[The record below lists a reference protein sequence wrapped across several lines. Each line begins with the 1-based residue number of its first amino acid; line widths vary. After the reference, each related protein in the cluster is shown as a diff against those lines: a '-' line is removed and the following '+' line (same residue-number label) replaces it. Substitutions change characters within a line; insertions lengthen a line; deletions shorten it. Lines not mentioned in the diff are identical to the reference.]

1 MTRREIRDSAF
12 KLIFETL
19 FRDDQIE
26 ELYAIC
32 EEIDEITVSDEVKE
46 IVEGVLAH
54 ADELD
59 AIIAKYSAKR
69 ALSRIAKVNLA
80 VLRIAFYE
88 IIYDEGTPINAAIN
102 EAVLLSVN
110 YSQESDTAFV
120 NGVLGSYARDHAEKT
135 ADV

>member
-19 FRDDQIE
+19 FRDDDIE

-32 EEIDEITVSDEVKE
+32 DEIDEITVTDKVREM
-46 IVEGVLAH
+46 VEGVLNH
-54 ADELD
+54 SDELD

-69 ALSRIAKVNLA
+69 EFSRIPKVNIA

-88 IIYDEGTPINAAIN
+88 ILYDEGTPINAAIN

-120 NGVLGSYARDHAEKT
+120 NGVLGSYARDHSGNT
-135 ADV
+135 ANV

>member
-12 KLIFETL
+12 KLIFEKL
-19 FRDDQIE
+19 FRDDDIE
-26 ELYAIC
+26 ELYALC
-32 EEIDEITVSDEVKE
+32 DEIDEITVCDEVRE
-46 IVEGVLAH
+46 MVGGVLSR

-69 ALSRIAKVNLA
+69 ELSRIPKVNIA
-80 VLRIAFYE
+80 ILRIAFYE
-88 IIYDEGTPINAAIN
+88 IKYDEGTPMNAAIN

-120 NGVLGSYARDHAEKT
+120 NGVLGSYSRDNAEQR
-135 ADV
+135 ADG